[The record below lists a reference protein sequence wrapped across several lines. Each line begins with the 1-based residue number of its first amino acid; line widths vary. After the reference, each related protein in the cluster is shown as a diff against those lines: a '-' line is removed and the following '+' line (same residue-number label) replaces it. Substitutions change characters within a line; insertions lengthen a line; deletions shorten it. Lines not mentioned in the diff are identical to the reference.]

1 VQSIIIE
8 YLSELIDS
16 SRRVQ
21 GDVGPAFGNGDGHPP
36 GAKLSRFAR
45 ARVPPQILRKFND
58 PYLRF
63 GAQEHEA
70 VSGVMVD
77 ADWIDRAKG
86 EER

>member
-1 VQSIIIE
+1 MS
-8 YLSELIDS
+8 
-16 SRRVQ
+16 
-21 GDVGPAFGNGDGHPP
+21 GGP
-36 GAKLSRFAR
+36 GAKENFRG
-45 ARVPPQILRKFND
+45 VYNPPPQILRKFND

-77 ADWIDRAKG
+77 ADWIDRAKE